1 MGRFDDQTHGM
12 DQSLMNKWI
21 SFDCYGTLID
31 WRTGLSSSLDIV
43 APGRGRD
50 LLGLHRK
57 VEGEI
62 EINEPYQSY
71 REVLAESVRRMAGC
85 CDVKLGPGDEH
96 ILSAT
101 LPFWP
106 VYPDTN
112 GALRELKA
120 QGWKLAILSN
130 VDRDL
135 IAGTLRHFEVLFD
148 LVITAQD
155 VRSYKPAPMHAH
167 RFLQA
172 TEVRP
177 ENWIYAA
184 VSNQYDLV
192 PGHQLGANCVWI
204 NRDQEASQNTEFL
217 LANLGGMADLPAAAA
232 AYLSQRNV

>member
-1 MGRFDDQTHGM
+1 M
-12 DQSLMNKWI
+12 DRWV

-31 WRTGLSSSLDIV
+31 WRTGLANSLDIV
-43 APGRGRD
+43 APKRGRD
-50 LLGLHRK
+50 LLDLHRRF
-57 VEGEI
+57 EGEI

-71 REVLAESVRRMAGC
+71 REVLAESVRRMTAHVGLA
-85 CDVKLGPGDEH
+85 LGPGDEH

-112 GALRELKA
+112 PALRELKA

-135 IAGTLRHFEVLFD
+135 ISGTLRRFEVLFD
-148 LVITAQD
+148 LVVTAQD
-155 VRSYKPAPMHAH
+155 VRSYKPADKHIR
-167 RFLQA
+167 RFLEL
-172 TEVRP
+172 TNVRP

-192 PGHQLGANCVWI
+192 PGHALGANCVWI
-204 NRDQEASQNTEFL
+204 NRDDEVSHNTDFL
-217 LANLGGMADLPAAAA
+217 LANLTGMAALPATTAT
-232 AYLSQRNV
+232 YLARETRK